1 MTLAGLEVLDG
12 LVLRVRR
19 GMGDR
24 PGDRRFPG
32 RPQPAGIELEAHAP
46 YAPGDDLRH
55 LDWNAFGRLDALVVR
70 RFTAEREVTVHLLL
84 DCSASMGVPAR
95 DRKLAVATE
104 LAMALAYVALAGN
117 DAVRVTFLAG
127 GAPARVPP
135 VFRQRASAGRVAE
148 LLETAAAAGALAFG
162 AALEAYAARHPRP
175 GLALVVSDLMMEP
188 GEVARGV
195 SALRARR
202 YEVVLLH
209 VVGRA
214 ELEPTREFSH
224 ALLQDVES
232 GDTRPVVLTP
242 AALARYHEALA
253 RHLDALAAVAAR
265 AETAYARLPTDGDVR
280 SFVRADLPR
289 LGVVK
294 HR

>member
-1 MTLAGLEVLDG
+1 MTLAGLEAFDG

-32 RPQPAGIELEAHAP
+32 RPQAAGIELEAHAP

-55 LDWNAFGRLDALVVR
+55 LDWNAFGRLDTLVVR
-70 RFTAEREVTVHLLL
+70 RFTAEREVTVHVLL

-95 DRKLAVATE
+95 DRKLAVARE

-127 GAPARVPP
+127 AAPAGIAG
-135 VFRQRASAGRVAE
+135 VFRQRGSARRVAE
-148 LLETAAAAGALAFG
+148 LLETAAPGGALAFG
-162 AALEAYAARHPRP
+162 AALEEYAARHPRP
-175 GLALVVSDLMMEP
+175 GLALVVSDLMIEP
-188 GEVARGV
+188 GEVERGLA
-195 SALRARR
+195 ALRARR
-202 YEVVLLH
+202 YEVVLLP
-209 VVGRA
+209 VIGRG
-214 ELEPTREFSH
+214 ELEPAREFSR
-224 ALLQDVES
+224 ALLQDVET
-232 GDTRPVVLTP
+232 GATRPVVLTP
-242 AALARYHEALA
+242 AVLARYRDALA
-253 RHLDALAAVAAR
+253 GHLDALAAIAAR
-265 AETAYARLPTDGDVR
+265 SETTYARLPTDGDVR
-280 SFVRADLPR
+280 SFLRVDLPR